1 MWYNTPVMNRK
12 WHPNWL
18 VFFTIALFVSAL
30 GTFITTFR
38 DQFGLKKCVY
48 GGIEYDAGQSIP
60 DEPRCFCNEK
70 GDVVCEEIEIESS
83 LDSTDF
89 INEDLDFS
97 TTFLNFVDIDTPFE
111 DMRFGE
117 VSTVDKGLKIVVERL
132 TLCSEEEELPPQ
144 IGYYS
149 ISGEQ
154 LQLKTTTNLLPRR
167 FNSDCM
173 VSNTFLIH
181 GLSEVSKVSYVSE
194 DNRIIE
200 ADTCVFNGRVYNKGD
215 AFVGDNGEVVVCD

>member
-1 MWYNTPVMNRK
+1 
-12 WHPNWL
+12 L

-48 GGIEYDAGQSIP
+48 GGIEYEAGQSIP

-83 LDSTDF
+83 LDTSDF

-97 TTFLNFVDIDTPFE
+97 TSFLNF
-111 DMRFGE
+111 
-117 VSTVDKGLKIVVERL
+117 VDKGLKIVVERL

-149 ISGEQ
+149 ISGNQ

-200 ADTCVFNGRVYNKGD
+200 ADICVFNGRVYNKGD